1 MRVTADNGRS
11 AEVPGFQKTENKKEG
26 LSIMSSLLSTIL
38 VALLVLTSCSIG
50 GPAGQTMPPAQP
62 NATPTPTPTP
72 APAVLPPE
80 PTVAPVDSIWI
91 PAAGGGITVR
101 VVPRGERAIQFHR
114 LDRTRWGF
122 YGNQENLV
130 GKAYQIE
137 LENTTS
143 SRAKIVVGV
152 DGMNIYRKK
161 DLAGNPTDDI
171 GSILS
176 PGAKRTLPGWQTSS
190 ERAERFVFSPSDWS
204 DARGIHD
211 AQIGTILVEIYFEEE
226 SPAADTMKRKS
237 ATTLGT
243 ASGEEVDSQVGTV
256 SFVPSSSQPS
266 ATALVIYGGTR
277 TSEW

>member
-1 MRVTADNGRS
+1 MQHRWSGGANYAARS
-11 AEVPGFQKTENKKEG
+11 AERDADTNTNPRTSRVATGANRRTGGFH
-26 LSIMSSLLSTIL
+26 L
-38 VALLVLTSCSIG
+38 
-50 GPAGQTMPPAQP
+50 
-62 NATPTPTPTP
+62 
-72 APAVLPPE
+72 
-80 PTVAPVDSIWI
+80 DSRCR
-91 PAAGGGITVR
+91 GGITVR

>member
-1 MRVTADNGRS
+1 M
-11 AEVPGFQKTENKKEG
+11 K
-26 LSIMSSLLSTIL
+26 SLLSTTL
-38 VALLVLTSCSIG
+38 VALFVLTSCSSG
-50 GPAGQTMPPAQP
+50 GPAGRTEPPVEP
-62 NATPTPTPTP
+62 IATPTTAPTPVPTP
-72 APAVLPPE
+72 APPVLPPE

-91 PAAGGGITVR
+91 PAVGGGIIVR
-101 VVPRGERAIQFHR
+101 VVPVGDRAIQFHR
-114 LDRTRWGF
+114 LDSSRWGF
-122 YGNQENLV
+122 YGNQQNLI

-152 DGMNIYRKK
+152 DGLNIYRKK

-190 ERAERFVFSPSDWS
+190 ERAERFVFSRSEWS

-211 AQIGTILVEIYFEEE
+211 AQIGTILVEVYFEAE
-226 SPAADTMKRKS
+226 SPAADTMKHKS
-237 ATTLGT
+237 VTTLGT
-243 ASGEEVDSQVGTV
+243 TSGLGVDNQVGTV

-266 ATALVIYGGTR
+266 ATALVIYGGTK
-277 TSEW
+277 TFD

>member
-1 MRVTADNGRS
+1 
-11 AEVPGFQKTENKKEG
+11 
-26 LSIMSSLLSTIL
+26 MSSLLSTIL
-38 VALLVLTSCSIG
+38 VALLVLTSCSSG
-50 GPAGQTMPPAQP
+50 VPTGRTLPPV
-62 NATPTPTPTP
+62 ATPTSAPTPVPTR
-72 APAVLPPE
+72 APIELPPE
-80 PTVAPVDSIWI
+80 PTVAPVESIWI
-91 PAAGGGITVR
+91 PAADGGITVR
-101 VVPRGERAIQFHR
+101 VVPRGDRAIPFHR
-114 LDRTRWGF
+114 LDSTRWAF

-130 GKAYQIE
+130 GKAYEIE
-137 LENTTS
+137 LENTTD

-161 DLAGNPTDDI
+161 DLSGNPTDDI

-190 ERAERFVFSPSDWS
+190 ERAERFVFSRSEWS

-211 AQIGTILVEIYFEEE
+211 AQIGTILVEVYFEEE

-243 ASGEEVDSQVGTV
+243 TSGEGVDNQVGTV
-256 SFVPSSSQPS
+256 SFVAASSRPS

-277 TSEW
+277 SSE